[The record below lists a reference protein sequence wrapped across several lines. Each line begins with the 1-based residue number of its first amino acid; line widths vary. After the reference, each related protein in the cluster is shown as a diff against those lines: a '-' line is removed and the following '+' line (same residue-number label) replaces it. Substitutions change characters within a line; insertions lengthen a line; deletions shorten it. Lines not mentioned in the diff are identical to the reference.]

1 MIGQW
6 SDPMQWSRVSNSMFW
21 GLPSPPSTVQMA
33 KYRGKE
39 GSLQQ
44 FRIHIL
50 LYQNLLEYKRV
61 YQSISN
67 CYQKYVFVPQKVEET
82 FSHSGILGDSCLR
95 LCFPN
100 HFIYLLITLF
110 STVHIIYFLSHFI
123 YLLIWFSPLFILRIF
138 KSTLSILWSVQPG
151 LPFRARLLVWGPSG
165 LLWAL
170 RASFWPFGPPLG

>member
-82 FSHSGILGDSCLR
+82 FSYSGILGDLMFAS
-95 LCFPN
+95 
-100 HFIYLLITLF
+100 LF
-110 STVHIIYFLSHFI
+110 SKPLYLFAHHTFLHCSYYIFSEPL
-123 YLLIWFSPLFILRIF
+123 YLFAHLIFLNCSYYAFSKALYLF
-138 KSTLSILWSVQPG
+138 SDLWSLG
-151 LPFRARLLVWGPSG
+151 CPSEP
-165 LLWAL
+165 WYDAV
-170 RASFWPFGPPLG
+170 